1 MHHIVQPPEGP
12 DDPLPLK
19 AIRARPNGDATVA
32 QLEAIFGWVG
42 GTMASHYTRR
52 GDKGRLAA
60 QAIEKLANARATSI
74 PAPLHPAGS
83 KRKKQ
88 MKPMLFGGA
97 VERNRTSTG

>member
-1 MHHIVQPPEGP
+1 M
-12 DDPLPLK
+12 K

-52 GDKGRLAA
+52 GDKRRLAA

-97 VERNRTSTG
+97 VESRTILKPKQDLTAR